1 MFFSFIFITIPTFLF
16 QKGFI
21 NSCLENLTLILFKKY
36 EISFEEIK
44 ALKNTKNA
52 KKELVSIYLNHKQT
66 LKQMNSC

>member
-1 MFFSFIFITIPTFLF
+1 MFFSFIFITIPTFCF

-44 ALKNTKNA
+44 ILKKYQKH
-52 KKELVSIYLNHKQT
+52 KKRTSEYVSQPQT
-66 LKQMNSC
+66 NS

>member
-1 MFFSFIFITIPTFLF
+1 MFFSFIFITIPTFCF

-44 ALKNTKNA
+44 VLKKYQKR
-52 KKELVSIYLNHKQT
+52 KKRTREYISQPQT
-66 LKQMNSC
+66 NS

>member
-1 MFFSFIFITIPTFLF
+1 MFFSFIFITIPTFCF

-44 ALKNTKNA
+44 ILKKYQKR
-52 KKELVSIYLNHKQT
+52 KKRTSE
-66 LKQMNSC
+66 

>member
-1 MFFSFIFITIPTFLF
+1 MFFSFIFITIPTFIFF

-44 ALKNTKNA
+44 ILKKYQKR
-52 KKELVSIYLNHKQT
+52 KKRTSEYISQPQT
-66 LKQMNSC
+66 NSQMN